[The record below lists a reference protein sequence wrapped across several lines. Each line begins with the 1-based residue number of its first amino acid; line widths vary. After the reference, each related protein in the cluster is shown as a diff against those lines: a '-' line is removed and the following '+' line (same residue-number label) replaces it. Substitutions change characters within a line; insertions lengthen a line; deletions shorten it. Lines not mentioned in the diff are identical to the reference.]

1 MGLLDSLLG
10 ANKNNDE
17 NSGNDKSSATFDIST
32 SFSPLRLSANRA
44 SYVELLVKIKNIS
57 NSPTLVSLDA
67 SVPKTAMIGFD
78 SGTISKS
85 VEKKAGELAPS
96 QSVEIKIPI
105 WSNNQTKANSYS
117 LDLVV
122 YSHYL
127 SYNKVISS
135 IKKSTSIR
143 AV

>member
-10 ANKNNDE
+10 TNKNTDE
-17 NSGNDKSSATFDIST
+17 SSGNDRSSTTFDIST

-44 SYVELLVKIKNIS
+44 SYVELLVKIKNVS
-57 NSPTLVSLDA
+57 DSTALVSIDA

-78 SGTISKS
+78 SATISKS
-85 VEKKAGELAPS
+85 IEKRAGEIAPN
-96 QSVEIKIPI
+96 QSIEIKIPV
-105 WSNNQTKANSYS
+105 WSNNQTKANSYP
-117 LDLVV
+117 LNLVV

-135 IKKSTSIR
+135 NKRSTSIR

>member
-10 ANKNNDE
+10 TNKNTED
-17 NSGNDKSSATFDIST
+17 SQTQKSSTTFDVST

-44 SYVELLVKIKNIS
+44 SYVELLVKVKNLS
-57 NSPTLVSLDA
+57 DSSALVSIDV

-78 SGTISKS
+78 SATISKS
-85 VEKKAGELAPS
+85 VEKRAGELAPN
-96 QSVEIKIPI
+96 QSIEVKIPV

-127 SYNKVISS
+127 SYSKVISS
-135 IKKSTSIR
+135 TKRSTSIR